1 MEGVADRLTAC
12 ASGGTTFTASSEEQH
27 LAAGVKSLKNVLVFS
42 YTADAKDGADKIAVV
57 CLESSAEVGGS
68 LKVFPKVE
76 KGEAE
81 LLATCMES
89 KVGEV
94 FLKSHIK
101 SSAADCIATV
111 MPALSPDRAKQ
122 LGVYWQTP
130 EQLAA
135 EFPHG
140 N

>member
-1 MEGVADRLTAC
+1 
-12 ASGGTTFTASSEEQH
+12 
-27 LAAGVKSLKNVLVFS
+27 
-42 YTADAKDGADKIAVV
+42 
-57 CLESSAEVGGS
+57 
-68 LKVFPKVE
+68 
-76 KGEAE
+76 
-81 LLATCMES
+81 MES
-89 KVGEV
+89 KVGAV
-94 FLKSHIK
+94 FLKSHIEV
-101 SSAADCIATV
+101 SAADCVATV

>member
-1 MEGVADRLTAC
+1 MGLRIVSRPAPPAELLSPHHRRKNI
-12 ASGGTTFTASSEEQH
+12 SPR
-27 LAAGVKSLKNVLVFS
+27 GVKSLKNVLVSS